1 MKAGRSLTEL
11 AAELER
17 QVNTR
22 RDFLAATPQ
31 LEMRVKPNA
40 AGDRPAGVALALDKN
55 GEFGINRLGHE
66 QIAGHVEIPQR
77 YYDRMLE
84 QAPQLLATNV
94 NERFRRPPVP
104 RPEGMDAVAEQA
116 RRLERMHN
124 RVANIRQVAPRVDMR
139 RLVRTLDGNVRA
151 FLSPRYRPLDNHD
164 LAEVVLPELTERGC
178 KVESME
184 LTERRFYI
192 KASMPSLE
200 MPVPGS
206 KRVGDVVRM
215 MLTISNSEVGSGALR
230 IEPSAFF
237 LVCLNGAIFET
248 ALKRY
253 HVGRVAEL
261 EAEVREI
268 LSTEARAAD
277 DRALWLKVRDTV
289 RVAFDRDFFAAQVAR
304 LGEATQDRIASTN
317 VEAIVDTAIETLSL
331 QPALRGSILRNFI
344 SPPEGGAADFSRY
357 GLLNA
362 ITATANG
369 VEDYEMATALEHA
382 GGKVLEL
389 PKVSWKRIAEAA

>member
-1 MKAGRSLTEL
+1 VKAGRSLTEL

-22 RDFLAATPQ
+22 RDFLAPTEQ
-31 LEMRVKPNA
+31 IVMRPEPM
-40 AGDRPAGVALALDKN
+40 RLALN
-55 GEFGINRLGHE
+55 GTGEFNINRLGHE

-84 QAPQLLATNV
+84 QAPSLLADNV
-94 NERFRRPPVP
+94 NTWLHRAIPVDDVA
-104 RPEGMDAVAEQA
+104 DAVANRARQLEAVHGRQA
-116 RRLERMHN
+116 NFRRLAPKPVDTRRM
-124 RVANIRQVAPRVDMR
+124 
-139 RLVRTLDGNVRA
+139 VRTLDNNVRA

-164 LAEVVLPELTERGC
+164 LASVVLPELTERGC
-178 KVESME
+178 VVESAE
-184 LTERRFYI
+184 LTERRFYV
-192 KASMPSLE
+192 KATLPGLE
-200 MPVPGS
+200 LPVPGS
-206 KRVGDVVRM
+206 RRVGDMVRM

-248 ALKRY
+248 SLKRY

-268 LSTEARAAD
+268 LTDETRAAD
-277 DRALWLKVRDTV
+277 DKAMWLKVRDVV
-289 RVAFDRDFFAAQVAR
+289 RSAFDRDFFAAQVKR
-304 LGEATQDRIASTN
+304 LGDSTQDRIESTN
-317 VEAIVDTAIETLSL
+317 VESIVDVAVETLSL
-331 QPALRGSILRNFI
+331 SPSLKGSILKNFI
-344 SPPEGGAADFSRY
+344 SPPEGGPADFSRY

-362 ITATANG
+362 ITATANT
-369 VEDYEMATALEHA
+369 VEDYEVATALEHA

-389 PKVSWKRIAEAA
+389 PKVAWKKIAEAA

>member
-17 QVNTR
+17 QVESR
-22 RDFLAATPQ
+22 RDFLAPTEQ
-31 LEMRVKPNA
+31 LELRAKPEK
-40 AGDRPAGVALALDKN
+40 GVELALAAN
-55 GEFGINRLGHE
+55 GTFGINRLGHE

-84 QAPQLLATNV
+84 HAPALLATNV
-94 NERFRRPPVP
+94 NEWFRHPPVE
-104 RPEGMDAVAEQA
+104 RVAREAMDEVAQRA
-116 RRLERMHN
+116 QQLERVHG
-124 RVANIRQVAPRVDMR
+124 RQVAMR
-139 RLVRTLDGNVRA
+139 RIAPRPVDTRRMVRTLDGNVRA
-151 FLSPRYRPLDNHD
+151 FVSPRYRPMDNHD
-164 LAEVVLPELTERGC
+164 LAEVVLPELADRGC
-178 KVESME
+178 HIESAE

-192 KASMPSLE
+192 KATLPGLE
-200 MPVPGS
+200 LPVPGS
-206 KRVGDVVRM
+206 KRVGDLVRM

-248 ALKRY
+248 ALKKY

-268 LSTEARAAD
+268 LTTEARAAD
-277 DRALWLKVRDTV
+277 DRALWLKVRDVV
-289 RVAFDRDFFAAQVAR
+289 RVAFDRDFFAAQVKR
-304 LGEATQDRIASTN
+304 LGEATADRIESTN
-317 VEAIVDTAIETLSL
+317 VEAIVDVAIETLSL

-369 VEDYEMATALEHA
+369 VEDYEVATALEHA

-389 PKVSWKRIAEAA
+389 PKQSWKKIAEAA